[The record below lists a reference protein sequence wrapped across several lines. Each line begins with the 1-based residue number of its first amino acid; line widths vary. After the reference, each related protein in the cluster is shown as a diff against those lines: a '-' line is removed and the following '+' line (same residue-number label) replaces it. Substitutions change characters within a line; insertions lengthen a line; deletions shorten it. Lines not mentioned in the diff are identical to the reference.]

1 MAYIINRYDGSRLI
15 VLDDGILDTSI
26 PVGLVGRNYTGW
38 GEVFNENFVF
48 LLENFRGSSP
58 PTRPLQGQTWYD
70 STNSVLKAYDEN
82 QWNPIGNAA
91 VSEGEPNP
99 TQGGFWLKSTTE
111 QLYVSVNNEWKLVG
125 PEGLEGYGTTRI
137 KSELVIDSQGQDRP
151 VSISYVDGQPI
162 SIFSS
167 AAFTLA
173 ENFIQGFSQIEVGL
187 NFRSDA
193 VVNGNL
199 KGNADTATAFRTP
212 RNINGVSFDGTQN
225 IVIKS
230 STTNPLRKGDY
241 IVGSDWDGTLTDTWS
256 VDATPEN
263 RIGKV
268 VARDAN
274 GEFSAERITANLTGD
289 VLGNV
294 TALSGTS
301 AFSNITATRV
311 TSPDFIGNAST
322 ATRLRTAR
330 KINTIDFDGTADI
343 TLPVPA
349 ETLVGNTLAE
359 NVVFSS
365 LTSVGKLSSL
375 EVNDTGINV
384 SNNNSS
390 LKILVDQFTPTI
402 RSDQTNVL
410 RLQLQTGSSQ
420 VTASDITY
428 ISSATTS
435 TSGVTGPSLVPDW
448 NRVVPDSQK
457 INLGLPN
464 NQWNT
469 IYSNNFVGRNLQIN
483 NINSSSGQVVFDG
496 SVSIRGSVSSQFVGP
511 LQGNVVGN
519 LTGNV
524 TGSASLN
531 VLKSGDTLTGDINW
545 LTTNRGINWAMNT
558 DSASIRFYNTGD
570 SDPNSRLEF
579 NTGDNGNEYFR
590 WTHNRSGGIGL
601 FESMR
606 LMPNTPGNSVL
617 TVSGNIEAT
626 GRINANKFIGI
637 GTDLTNLDA
646 AKITQGRLPTQ
657 RLSGSYDI
665 NISGNATTVSAITGV
680 QVRNA
685 LGYTPSNIAG
695 STLTGDWNWTST
707 ARGLNWAFN
716 TDGASIRFYNTGDAD
731 TDSRLEF
738 ETRDNGNEY
747 FRWTHTLS
755 GSGNFELM
763 RLVPNSSGNSALT
776 VRGNIAATNSLS
788 ASSISGSGA
797 GITNLN
803 AGNLSA
809 GIVPIPRLSGTY
821 NISVSGNANTV
832 SAITNGQVIG
842 ALGYTPVRNT
852 GDTITGDLLIV
863 KPNAWL
869 ALDSP
874 SVGPNGT
881 DQAAG
886 ISIGESGYKGS
897 ATFHITY
904 TGDGFSHIGMGS
916 VDPNTSIMNFR
927 AMRLYY
933 LNNNVDFY
941 GTINVP
947 TVNATTL
954 IGNGTQITSMNASNL
969 SLGTVPIARLA
980 GTYNINITGNAA
992 SASTASVATSVSGGT
1007 ASVSSASVS
1016 GRLDVSAGING
1027 GIKFPNDP
1035 GGGSG
1040 DTASITYEVIGAD
1053 RTRLRFRVSNDATG
1067 SIDDK
1072 AEFITPDINGL
1083 LVNNNVVL
1091 NAANFNNYSPAR
1103 NGQGAFGTWP
1113 INITGQAGTVGSI
1126 SGNQVIAALGYT
1138 PANGSGPGVINGEQ
1152 DYQFNLLR
1160 RPTVIDYA
1168 LFHNALGSRVGNVV
1182 INCQQGNYVSMT
1194 AVGAITWSFTNPPTG
1209 PRATGII
1216 LELTNGGSFTQNWPS
1231 SVRWPSGTAPVLTPS
1246 GVDVLIFITDDAG
1259 ANWRGAISM
1268 SNSR

>member
-91 VSEGEPNP
+91 VSETQPNP
-99 TQGGFWLKSTTE
+99 TQGGLWLKSTTD

-137 KSELVIDSQGQDRP
+137 KSELVVDSQGQGRP

-173 ENFIQGFSQIEVGL
+173 QNSIQGFSQIEVGL

-241 IVGSDWDGTLTDTWS
+241 IVGSDWDGSLTDTWS

-274 GEFSAERITANLTGD
+274 GEFSAERITANLTGN

-294 TALSGTS
+294 TAPSGTS
-301 AFSNITATRV
+301 TFANITATRV

-330 KINTIDFDGTADI
+330 RINTIDFDGTVDI

-349 ETLVGNTLAE
+349 ETLVGNTLAP

-375 EVNDTGINV
+375 AVNDTGIDV
-384 SNNNSS
+384 SNINSS

-402 RSDQTNVL
+402 RSDQTNIL

-428 ISSATTS
+428 ISSATAS
-435 TSGVTGPSLVPDW
+435 SSGVVGPSFVPDW
-448 NRVVPDSQK
+448 NRVVPDNQK

-469 IYSNNFVGRNLQIN
+469 VYSNNFVGRNLQIN

-496 SVSIRGSVSSQFVGP
+496 SVSVRGSVSSQFVGP
-511 LQGNVVGN
+511 LQGNVVGS

-531 VLKSGDTLTGDINW
+531 ALKAGDTFTGDLGWNQ
-545 LTTNRGINWAMNT
+545 TARGIVWNVDT
-558 DSASIRFYNTGD
+558 DGASIKFYSTGD
-570 SDPNSRLEF
+570 TDQDTRLEF
-579 NTGDNGNEYFR
+579 NTGDNGNEYF
-590 WTHNRSGGIGL
+590 L
-601 FESMR
+601 FSHTFAAGNKLNLMR
-606 LMPNTPGNSVL
+606 LDPNDNFGNVRMSVF
-617 TVSGNIEAT
+617 GNIEAT
-626 GRINANKFIGI
+626 GRINANRFIGI

-646 AKITQGRLPTQ
+646 AKVTQGRLPTQ

-680 QVRNA
+680 QVRN
-685 LGYTPSNIAG
+685 
-695 STLTGDWNWTST
+695 
-707 ARGLNWAFN
+707 
-716 TDGASIRFYNTGDAD
+716 
-731 TDSRLEF
+731 
-738 ETRDNGNEY
+738 
-747 FRWTHTLS
+747 
-755 GSGNFELM
+755 
-763 RLVPNSSGNSALT
+763 
-776 VRGNIAATNSLS
+776 
-788 ASSISGSGA
+788 
-797 GITNLN
+797 
-803 AGNLSA
+803 
-809 GIVPIPRLSGTY
+809 
-821 NISVSGNANTV
+821 
-832 SAITNGQVIG
+832 

-904 TGDGFSHIGMGS
+904 TGDGFSHIGMGP
-916 VDPNTSIMNFR
+916 VDPNTSIMTFR

-954 IGNGTQITSMNASNL
+954 IGNGSQITSVNASNL

-980 GTYNINITGNAA
+980 GNYNINITGNAA

-1007 ASVSSASVS
+1007 ASVSAASVS
-1016 GRLDVSAGING
+1016 GRLNLSAGING

-1072 AEFITPDINGL
+1072 AEFITPDNDGL
-1083 LVNNNVVL
+1083 LVNNQVVL

-1126 SGNQVIAALGYT
+1126 SGNQVIAALGFT
-1138 PANGSGPGVINGEQ
+1138 PANGSGPGVINGTQ

-1168 LFHNALGSRVGNVV
+1168 LFHNALGSRVGNVIV
-1182 INCQQGNYVSMT
+1182 NCQQGNYVSMT
-1194 AVGAITWSFTNPPTG
+1194 AVGSITWSFTNPPTG